1 MHTQQPSVIILT
13 GPLRSGKTTLLLALL
28 YYLRR
33 ERLTVAGIIA
43 EGLWE
48 KGVRSGFNLLDVAEN
63 VITPLCRRAG
73 ENGPRGATPYVFSRE
88 GMAAGRRA
96 LSVER
101 CAAADVI
108 FVDEVGPL
116 ELRGGG
122 WAPSLSPLLAVR
134 GPVHLWV
141 VRDSCLD
148 EVKRMWGLEDAE
160 VVDVK
165 GTDALGRLTGL
176 CLRNAQSARQPGYS
190 EKE

>member
-1 MHTQQPSVIILT
+1 MHSQQPSVIILT
-13 GPLRSGKTTLLLALL
+13 GPLRSGKSTLLLALL

-63 VITPLCRRAG
+63 VIIPLCRRAD
-73 ENGPRGATPYVFSRE
+73 ENGPRAATPYVFSRE

-101 CAAADVI
+101 CAAADVVFI
-108 FVDEVGPL
+108 DEVGPL
-116 ELRGGG
+116 EIRGEG
-122 WAPSLSPLLAVR
+122 WAPSLSPLLDVR
-134 GPVHLWV
+134 DLIHIWV
-141 VRDSCLD
+141 VRESCLD
-148 EVKRMWGLEDAE
+148 GVKRMWGLEDAE

-165 GTDALGRLTGL
+165 ETDAVGRLTGL
-176 CLRNAQSARQPGYS
+176 CLRTAQSARQPGYRG
-190 EKE
+190 KE